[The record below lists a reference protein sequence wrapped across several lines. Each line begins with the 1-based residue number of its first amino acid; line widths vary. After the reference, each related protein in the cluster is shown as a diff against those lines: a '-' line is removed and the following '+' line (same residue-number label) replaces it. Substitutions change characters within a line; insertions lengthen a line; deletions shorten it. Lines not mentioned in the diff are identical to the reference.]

1 MNGLLVI
8 NKPSGITSHDVDY
21 KIKKM
26 LNEPKVGHIGTL
38 DPLATGVL
46 VVCLGNATKI
56 ANFLDNDSK
65 TYKATICFGLSTTT
79 DDITGEV
86 VESCD
91 VNELNISDID
101 KTLEK
106 FIGNI
111 TQTPS
116 KYSAIKVN
124 GKKLYEYARKDID
137 VEIPTRDV
145 TINKLER
152 ISDVTYKDNK
162 AYCDI
167 IADVSK
173 GTYIRTLIAD
183 IGHELGIPT
192 TMTMLERTR
201 SGNFK
206 IENSYSLDDVMVGNY
221 SLTNM
226 IDAINLPKIDL
237 SDNEELFKK
246 VNNGMKLSLKSFE
259 TEYSQ
264 MAFTYNGCLIAIYEK
279 GMEPYPCYKPL
290 RVWN

>member
-21 KIKKM
+21 KIKKI
-26 LNEPKVGHIGTL
+26 LNESKVGHIGTL

-65 TYKATICFGLSTTT
+65 TYKATICFGVATTT
-79 DDITGEV
+79 QDITGEV
-86 VESCD
+86 VAEQVITSLSNND
-91 VNELNISDID
+91 VDNALS
-101 KTLEK
+101 K
-106 FIGNI
+106 FVGTI

-137 VEIPTRDV
+137 VEIPKRTV

-152 ISDVTYKDNK
+152 ISDITYVDNK

-173 GTYIRTLIAD
+173 GTYIRSLIVDVAS
-183 IGHELGIPT
+183 ELGIPA
-192 TMTMLERTR
+192 TMSALERMR

-206 IENSYSLDDVMVGNY
+206 IENSYSLDDVVVGNY

-226 IDAINLPKIDL
+226 IDAINFDKIDL
-237 SDNEELFKK
+237 TNNEDLFKK

-259 TEYSQ
+259 TEFDKI
-264 MAFTYNGCLIAIYEK
+264 AFTYNSELIAVYEK
-279 GMEPYPCYKPL
+279 GAEPYPCYKPL